1 MRLPYL
7 GCIALF
13 VSFSAF
19 AYSSGKTGRSQS
31 GCGSC
36 HGGGSTP
43 SVQLSGPT
51 TLTAGSQGSF
61 TLQISGG
68 SGSCSG
74 LDIAA
79 SGGTLTAGGPS
90 EFLSG
95 SEITNINK
103 ANWSGSSIT
112 YTFTATAGTGSS
124 MTLYACGLA
133 GCSEGNSNWG
143 LTSMTVN
150 IGAASSPPTVQTPAS
165 ASPSTLTAGGQTTLS
180 VLGAETS
187 GGGEGS
193 LTYTWSAQPSG
204 GVTWCA
210 SNGTNAGK
218 NCLASFAS
226 AGSYT
231 ATVTITNS
239 SGQNVT
245 SQTSVT
251 VNGAV
256 NAPVISSTTSGSQT
270 ATSVQ
275 LNVSATDP
283 MHGTLTYAWT
293 SVPSTVNFQNS
304 SLAATTATFSA
315 PGTYQFSVSVTGQ
328 GGSANGNTS
337 VPVTQQAASLVVTC
351 SGAACPTPSVV
362 AGASQAF
369 GANQLDQFGGAMG
382 AASGVSWTASGD
394 GTIDANGNFTAGAA
408 AGSALVT
415 AAAGS
420 LQGQSNVT
428 VLDNPNVV
436 VTTGTTSVQWLQPS
450 AGVTL
455 SSIVK
460 LRAAATDPTGI
471 ASVTFGMDGSDI
483 ASIAVPS
490 YELTLDTTNFHDGS
504 HTLTARATNAGGSSA
519 VASLPIQIANGAFQ
533 AQSGCSAVASAPVWA
548 LWSLAWMLRRRR
560 AARRS

>member
-13 VSFSAF
+13 ASFSAL
-19 AYSSGKTGRSQS
+19 AYSSGESGRSQS

-43 SVQLSGPT
+43 TVQLSGPT
-51 TLTAGSQGSF
+51 TLTAGSQGSYTF
-61 TLQISGG
+61 QISGG

-74 LDIAA
+74 LDISA

-90 EFLSG
+90 EHLGGGEVINS
-95 SEITNINK
+95 NK

-133 GCSEGNSNWG
+133 GCSEGNSDWG

-150 IGAASSPPTVQTPAS
+150 IGAASNPPTVQTPAS

-187 GGGEGS
+187 GGGESS

-210 SNGTNAGK
+210 SNGTNVGK
-218 NCLASFAS
+218 NCLVSFAS
-226 AGSYT
+226 AGSYA
-231 ATVTITNS
+231 ATVTITNTA
-239 SGQNVT
+239 GQNVT
-245 SQTSVT
+245 SQTSIT
-251 VNGAV
+251 VNGAA

-283 MHGTLTYAWT
+283 MHGTLTYAWA
-293 SVPSTVNFQNS
+293 SIPATVNFQNS

-315 PGTYQFSVSVTGQ
+315 PGTYQFSVAVTGQ

-337 VPVTQQAASLVVTC
+337 VTVTQQATSLVVTC
-351 SGAACPTPSVV
+351 GGAACPAPSVV
-362 AGASQAF
+362 AGASQSF
-369 GANQLDQFGGAMG
+369 STTQTDQFGGAMG
-382 AASGVSWTASGD
+382 AASGVTWTASGD

-408 AGSALVT
+408 AGSATVT

-428 VLDNPNVV
+428 VVTNPNTV
-436 VTTGTTSVQWLQPS
+436 VTTGTTSVQWLQPGPGS
-450 AGVTL
+450 TL
-455 SSIVK
+455 SGIVV
-460 LRAAATDPTGI
+460 LRAAATDPSGI
-471 ASVTFGMDGSDI
+471 SSVTFGLDGTDL
-483 ASIAVPS
+483 ASITEPS
-490 YELTLDTTNFHDGS
+490 YEVTVDTTTFHDGS
-504 HTLTARATNAGGSSA
+504 HILTATATNAGGTTA
-519 VASLPIQIANGAFQ
+519 VANLTIQVQNGSFQ
-533 AQSGCSAVASAPVWA
+533 AQSGCSAVAGAPVWA
-548 LWSLAWMLRRRR
+548 LWGLGWMLARRR
-560 AARRS
+560 AARR